1 MNNLKIKKALEYSY
15 SLLRNK
21 DRTENE
27 IISLLGKKNYDSET
41 IELVI
46 KKLKEKNLI
55 NDEEFV
61 KKYISKGLE
70 KGKGISRIVLELE
83 EKGIDRTMVEKIL
96 KDMNVTEET
105 EYSFAEKLFKEKI
118 IRYNR
123 LTEDEVYRRVAGF
136 LSRRGYSSETI
147 EKLFENFR
155 KDRKN
160 E

>member
-1 MNNLKIKKALEYSY
+1 MNNLKIRKALEYSY

-21 DRTENE
+21 DMTENE
-27 IISLLGKKNYDSET
+27 IVSLLGKKNYDSET

-61 KKYISKGLE
+61 KNYISKGLE
-70 KGKGISRIVLELE
+70 KGKGTSRIVLELE
-83 EKGIDRTMVEKIL
+83 DKGIERTMVEKIL
-96 KDMNVTEET
+96 KDMNITEET
-105 EYSFAEKLFKEKI
+105 EYSFAEKLFKKKI

-123 LTEDEVYRRVAGF
+123 LSADEVYRRLGGF

-147 EKLFENFR
+147 EKLFEDFR
-155 KDRKN
+155 KERED